1 MLVHEALIHCELPI
15 IEGMR
20 SAEIVT
26 AMLACHTVSDQV
38 GKVASEAGARKL
50 VLTHFV
56 PPKFD
61 EKSLLD
67 EVRRDFDD
75 PIIIGEDLMKLS
87 VS

>member
-15 IEGMR
+15 IEELR
-20 SAEIVT
+20 SAKTVT
-26 AMLACHTVSDQV
+26 AMLACQTVSDQV

-50 VLTHFV
+50 VLTHLV